1 MHPKGRSNQIQVK
14 DLESQPHF
22 SKCKVDNLANS
33 TMQVS
38 GMMPLLQS
46 ASLKIALQLQQVFLV
61 SSGRERGWYVHD
73 TYRVGDI
80 VYWKV
85 WRIKL
90 AWISVCGA
98 HPVCVKCFSRHYTMC
113 SERTQPG
120 CCCTSVHWKPLN
132 GIAWVYER
140 QFSQSRI
147 WMR

>member
-1 MHPKGRSNQIQVK
+1 MKFELFFSVTNCSGERQESKGDTMHPKGRSNQIQVK
-14 DLESQPHF
+14 DLEPQPHF

-85 WRIKL
+85 
-90 AWISVCGA
+90 
-98 HPVCVKCFSRHYTMC
+98 
-113 SERTQPG
+113 
-120 CCCTSVHWKPLN
+120 
-132 GIAWVYER
+132 
-140 QFSQSRI
+140 
-147 WMR
+147 